1 MPRPSSAVRHPGLRM
16 PLGATPAQANPANA
30 MEKLV
35 NARLLQ
41 KVRSFMRCEKLNAYI
56 IGTARF
62 EVSKRG
68 KDGTGED
75 RSC

>member
-16 PLGATPAQANPANA
+16 PLAAPPANPANA